1 MCFSNHIFGCNFED
15 AWCGREEDVPGHSR
29 EVWSIAGALTEESEV
44 ILRRTSDPDTEALC
58 MPELPVC
65 SPVCSP
71 GHVALTA
78 TD

>member
-1 MCFSNHIFGCNFED
+1 MCCSNHIFRCNIED

-29 EVWSIAGALTEESEV
+29 EVWSIAGALTEEREV
-44 ILRRTSDPDTEALC
+44 ILGRKSDPDAEGLC
-58 MPELPVC
+58 VPEL
-65 SPVCSP
+65 PVCSP